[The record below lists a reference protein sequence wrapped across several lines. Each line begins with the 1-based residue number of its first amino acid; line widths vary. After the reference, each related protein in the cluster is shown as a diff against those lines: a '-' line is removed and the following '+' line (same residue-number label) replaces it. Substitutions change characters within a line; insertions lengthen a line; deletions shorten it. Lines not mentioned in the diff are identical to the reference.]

1 MVICM
6 TGSINTVIIWLDC
19 LSLNHN
25 IILFYINLTFQCF
38 SLIPPSSYP
47 SLPVHATPDEHS
59 LSETEAQKLCS
70 HVSKCSS
77 QASHRRE
84 DTRSL
89 LDDCKKQKY
98 DLEKNRRKH
107 SNSPPKAIV
116 TPLKTHSMDSSESMP
131 SYSSSLV
138 YNTRPCYSK
147 TLTSTKAICD
157 LKSSTPSTH
166 SVDGWKNLLEA
177 KDKMLA
183 HKNHLIE
190 R

>member
-1 MVICM
+1 M
-6 TGSINTVIIWLDC
+6 
-19 LSLNHN
+19 
-25 IILFYINLTFQCF
+25 
-38 SLIPPSSYP
+38 P
-47 SLPVHATPDEHS
+47 TPKKHL

-70 HVSKCSS
+70 HVSKYSS

-89 LDDCKKQKY
+89 FDDWKKQDY
-98 DLEKNRRKH
+98 DLERNRRKH
-107 SNSPPKAIV
+107 PNSPPKAIV
-116 TPLKTHSMDSSESMP
+116 TPLKTRSMDTSENTP
-131 SYSSSLV
+131 SYSSSLAC
-138 YNTRPCYSK
+138 NTCPCYSK

-157 LKSSTPSTH
+157 PKSNTPSIH

-183 HKNHLIE
+183 QKNHLIE